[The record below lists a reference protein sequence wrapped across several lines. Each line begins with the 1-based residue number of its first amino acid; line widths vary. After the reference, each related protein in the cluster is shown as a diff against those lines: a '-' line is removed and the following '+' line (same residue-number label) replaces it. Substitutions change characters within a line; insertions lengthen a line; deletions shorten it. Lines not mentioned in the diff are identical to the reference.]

1 MMMYKFDEELQKMV
15 YVYEEDPEQLIKTEE
30 GKEWY
35 RKQLELVE
43 KYGESHYLKLI
54 AEMAKMK
61 EEDDK

>member
-1 MMMYKFDEELQKMV
+1 MMKYKFDEETQKMI
-15 YVYEEDPEQLIKTEE
+15 YVYEEDPEQLIETEA
-30 GKEWY
+30 GKKWY

-43 KYGESHYLKLI
+43 EYGEKHYLKLI